1 MRKLFQNKAFKLGV
15 FTGIFMYAAVYIYNL
30 KPERK
35 GICFD
40 CDEPSGFPF
49 VSYQPGNALIQS
61 HTIWS
66 GFIANILIA
75 LLFIFG
81 IGLLLSF
88 VSSKIVSRRSSLK

>member
-15 FTGIFMYAAVYIYNL
+15 FTGSFMYAVIYIYNL

-49 VSYQPGNALIQS
+49 LSYQPGNALVES
-61 HTIWS
+61 HTIWF

-81 IGLLLSF
+81 IGLFLSF
-88 VSSKIVSRRSSLK
+88 VSLKIVSRRLPLK